1 MLEYTASNE
10 GKAPNWLN
18 EFGEL
23 LSLPLPSPLLLLR
36 FRFRDVTE
44 QDDVWKSKGLGS
56 HEALATIAMAATP

>member
-23 LSLPLPSPLLLLR
+23 LSLLPSPLLLLR

-56 HEALATIAMAATP
+56 HDALATIAMAATP